1 MLQAHARGLYQQAHR
16 ATGIVAVAL
25 LLPALLLLEQ
35 TLLRQ
40 AINVGRLGAQ
50 INQTRLNHGRPRI
63 APMLIE
69 QIHVGA
75 ADQIGALLQSGKA
88 HIDKRQQM
96 QKRAALAVGG
106 IAVDAQLRIFRQG
119 VAEFV
124 ALRFQHRQDLVHQ
137 RRHRRRFH
145 HLPQLVAT

>member
-1 MLQAHARGLYQQAHR
+1 
-16 ATGIVAVAL
+16 
-25 LLPALLLLEQ
+25 
-35 TLLRQ
+35 
-40 AINVGRLGAQ
+40 
-50 INQTRLNHGRPRI
+50 
-63 APMLIE
+63 
-69 QIHVGA
+69 
-75 ADQIGALLQSGKA
+75 
-88 HIDKRQQM
+88 M

-124 ALRFQHRQDLVHQ
+124 ALRFQHRQDLIHQ